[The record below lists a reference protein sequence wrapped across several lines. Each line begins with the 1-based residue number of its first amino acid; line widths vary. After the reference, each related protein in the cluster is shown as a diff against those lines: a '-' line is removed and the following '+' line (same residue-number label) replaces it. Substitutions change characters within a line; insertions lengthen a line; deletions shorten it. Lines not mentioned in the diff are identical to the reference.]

1 VAIDRSVDN
10 RTELRLLIGDSS
22 RNRLVALQE
31 RLGLERFD
39 SVFRRSL
46 KVLDWLTRVTAWE
59 SGTILIIARKDGTEI
74 YRADIADLIK

>member
-1 VAIDRSVDN
+1 MAIDRSVDN

>member
-1 VAIDRSVDN
+1 MAIDRSVDN

-22 RNRLVALQE
+22 LNRLTALQQ
-31 RLGLERFD
+31 RLGLTKID

-59 SGTILIIARKDGTEI
+59 NGAILIVARKDGTEI
-74 YRADIADLIK
+74 YRTDIEELIK